1 METAEVKKPGRVLFR
16 LIKGFLYGSVIGL
29 VFGTA
34 IYLLAAAVDAIAALP
49 WNPGTFAA
57 LIFGASVTAGTAHE
71 YSTWLEQQG

>member
-1 METAEVKKPGRVLFR
+1 MSEPARARRVLFR

-34 IYLLAAAVDAIAALP
+34 IYLLAAAVAEIAALP
-49 WNPGTFAA
+49 WDPAVFAA

-71 YSTWLEQQG
+71 YSVWLELQG